1 MPINTL
7 SMKVIRGII
16 ERAQKIVLYGPE
28 GIGKSTLASMFP
40 GAVFLDTEGGTAHM
54 DVARLECP
62 DTFDKLVELIKA
74 VAEHPDICDT
84 LVIDTADW
92 AEQMAIAYILKK
104 YDMTSIESFGYGK
117 GYTYVGEEFKKLLDA
132 LDLVIAAGI
141 NVVVTAHAKMR
152 KFEQPD
158 EIGAYDRW
166 EMKLSKQ
173 SAPLLKEWCDHL
185 FFCNYQTMVV
195 EMENKTKK
203 AQGGKRVIYTAH
215 RPVWDAKTRA
225 KLPEVVDMNFKSIE
239 SILPMYVQKA
249 EPKRAKDDQQL
260 QSLMI
265 AYTVTEEELVSLIH
279 DKAPDTK
286 AIQTLK
292 EMPDD
297 RIAWCIKWWNKIAD
311 IINKS
316 KEDNEN
322 V

>member
-1 MPINTL
+1 MQLN
-7 SMKVIRGII
+7 II
-16 ERAQKIVLYGPE
+16 KGQVDRAQKVVIYGPE
-28 GIGKSTLASMFP
+28 GIGKTSLAAKFP
-40 GAVFLDTEGGTAHM
+40 GALFIDTEGGSSHM
-54 DVARLECP
+54 DVSRLETP
-62 DTFDKLVELIKA
+62 TDFGKLVEMIEE
-74 VAEHPDICDT
+74 VAKHSDICDT

-92 AEQMAIAYILKK
+92 AEQMAIASILEK
-104 YDMTSIESFGYGK
+104 YDVTSIESFGYGK
-117 GYTYVGEEFKKLLDA
+117 GYTYVGEEFKRLLDA
-132 LDLVIAAGI
+132 LDMVISAGI

-158 EIGAYDRW
+158 EVGAYDRW

-225 KLPEVVDMNFKSIE
+225 KLPEVVDMDFKSIE
-239 SILPMYVQKA
+239 SILPMYVQKT
-249 EPKRAKDDQQL
+249 EPKRKTDEHQL
-260 QSLMI
+260 QGLMI
-265 AYTVTEEELVSLIH
+265 AYSITEEELVNLIH
-279 DKAPDTK
+279 GQAPATK
-286 AIQTLK
+286 DIQKLN

-297 RIAWCIKWWNKIAD
+297 RIAWCIKWWNKIVD
-311 IINKS
+311 LIIKS
-316 KEDNEN
+316 KEDKEN